1 MKPRKSRPLKRR
13 PVKPVVSDK
22 VWNIHHPE
30 LFDKVEESFK
40 AGGVQYYTFKKDT
53 TIRYGRYLILQAF
66 LQEVNFRMSTD
77 TLKAYIAK
85 ITEELN
91 GSKGTVNLG
100 NALEYLGH
108 MKNLTEL
115 AFEPDTVYRL
125 ASCLFFDD
133 TEDLRTWDK
142 THNETKIRA
151 WRALGTLDFF
161 YDRLFQELT
170 GLKNISETAITDY
183 LEKVGDLKKKYDS
196 AIQSQ

>member
-1 MKPRKSRPLKRR
+1 MKRKSRPLKRK
-13 PVKPVVSDK
+13 PVKPIVSDK

-30 LFDKVEESFK
+30 LFDKVEASFK
-40 AGGVQYYTFKKDT
+40 AGGKQYYTFKKDT

-77 TLKAYIAK
+77 TLKNYIK
-85 ITEELN
+85 VITEQIN
-91 GSKGTVNLG
+91 GSKGTINIG

-133 TEDLRTWDK
+133 SEDLRTWDK
-142 THNETKIRA
+142 THNEEKIRA

-161 YDRLFQELT
+161 YDKLFQELT
-170 GLKNISETAITDY
+170 GLKSISQTAITDY
-183 LEKVGDLKKKYDS
+183 LEKVGDLKKSYDS
-196 AIQSQ
+196 AILSQ

>member
-1 MKPRKSRPLKRR
+1 MKVKKRR
-13 PVKPVVSDK
+13 PVKPIVSDK

-30 LFDKVEESFK
+30 LFDKIEQAFK
-40 AGGVQYYTFKKDT
+40 SNGKQYYTFKKDT
-53 TIRYGRYLILQAF
+53 TIRYGRYLVLQAF

-77 TLKAYIAK
+77 TLKAYITK

-133 TEDLRTWDK
+133 SEDLRTWDK
-142 THNETKIRA
+142 PHNEEKIRA
-151 WRALGTLDFF
+151 WRANGTLDFF
-161 YDRLFQELT
+161 YDKLFQELV
-170 GLKNISETAITDY
+170 GLKNISQTAITDY